1 MLAQFNA
8 SNRAP
13 ELNNDL
19 DDTSVKPS
27 ELARKVRQFKFIS
40 FMLTVLDVQV
50 ANKTFSKACQSDVAL
65 IINLPDYFDR
75 YHQALVYL
83 MSNLG
88 MYALERVEDLVLR
101 QYRMKS
107 TGDDD
112 VFMRVVGGPKNG
124 TIVDITNLKSVSKA
138 ARDFYS
144 QVQNDNPRNIS
155 FALIVNSFYTRII
168 ANFFFGLKNSR
179 TEMRIFNEKDV
190 AIEWVYQKLEIN

>member
-1 MLAQFNA
+1 MKKI
-8 SNRAP
+8 
-13 ELNNDL
+13 E
-19 DDTSVKPS
+19 
-27 ELARKVRQFKFIS
+27 
-40 FMLTVLDVQV
+40 
-50 ANKTFSKACQSDVAL
+50 TFYKSLKEVTEHQTRCSKAWLVASE
-65 IINLPDYFDR
+65 IIFVSCKENAEIELEDAKEDMKLSEK
-75 YHQALVYL
+75 LVDGI
-83 MSNLG
+83 SRF
-88 MYALERVEDLVLR
+88 A
-101 QYRMKS
+101 
-107 TGDDD
+107 
-112 VFMRVVGGPKNG
+112 